1 MSWIDFLKNLNYSK
15 RGEEKSNVSSSTSS
29 SALLN
34 VLSYRS
40 SNEKSNILYPIN
52 FNKKIS
58 NIFNKSSKSNKSII
72 TEKELFKD
80 IFNNNVSK
88 EYKEL
93 FIDVL
98 KKKYNITKGITLELF
113 IAIMRDF
120 YIIIID
126 KEFIPMFDKIKDK
139 NNMINTV
146 TLTNYIKNFVK
157 EQNIFGLYSKYS
169 KKIDALITE
178 YTEKYNKF
186 NYAKFKNIMIQL
198 DDILGLYRNSPWE
211 FLFSLQ

>member
-1 MSWIDFLKNLNYSK
+1 
-15 RGEEKSNVSSSTSS
+15 
-29 SALLN
+29 